1 MATSASARNGRDSNP
16 QYLGVKAYDGQF
28 LTTGSIIVRQRGTKI
43 HPGKNVGQGRDF
55 TLFALKDGKVKF
67 IKDGKVVTIVE
78 EAKYASF
85 DRLKWAAAIAA
96 ASLFDITRVCQLK
109 IPKSC
114 SRPSPHAFF
123 ACGLHNNYVV
133 TQNGFTDDFNFLMSP
148 FV

>member
-67 IKDGKVVTIVE
+67 ITKKTGKYATIVPV
-78 EAKYASF
+78 EA
-85 DRLKWAAAIAA
+85 
-96 ASLFDITRVCQLK
+96 
-109 IPKSC
+109 
-114 SRPSPHAFF
+114 
-123 ACGLHNNYVV
+123 
-133 TQNGFTDDFNFLMSP
+133 
-148 FV
+148 